1 MAPAPPRVEIGSESS
16 RPDAVPV
23 VALAGGVGAAKLVW
37 GLAMEGLGRHLSV
50 VVNTGDD
57 LEAFGLRICPD
68 LDTITYT
75 LAGLSNRTWGWGVEG
90 DTFRCLKALGR
101 LGADTWFGLG
111 DQDLATHLWRTSLL
125 NQGWGLAAVTA
136 QICEA
141 LGVEVSVL
149 PMAEG
154 YTPTLVQTDAG
165 RLHLQEYLVREKCG
179 PRVHG
184 FEYTRLGSEP
194 AAPGVEKA
202 IRNARII
209 IICPSN
215 PFISVGPIL
224 AVPGIRQAVTSSPAL
239 VAAVSPIVGGRA
251 LKGPAA
257 KMLEE
262 LGHPV
267 SAEGIARI
275 YRGLLDVFVLDERD
289 AGSAP
294 AVERLGMRVVVR
306 NTVMD
311 TSSAKRA
318 LARALLRLV

>member
-1 MAPAPPRVEIGSESS
+1 
-16 RPDAVPV
+16 

-37 GLAMEGLGRHLSV
+37 GLAQEGLGSRLSV

-75 LAGLSNRTWGWGVEG
+75 LAGLSNRTWGWGLEG
-90 DTFRCLKALGR
+90 DTFRCLEALGR
-101 LGADTWFGLG
+101 FGANTWFGLG

-125 NQGWGLAAVTA
+125 NRGWGLAAVTA
-136 QICEA
+136 HICEA

-154 YTPTLVQTDAG
+154 YTPTLVETDVG
-165 RLHLQEYLVREKCG
+165 RLHLQEYLVREKCA
-179 PRVHG
+179 PRVRG
-184 FEYTRLGSEP
+184 FEYTGLSCQR
-194 AAPGVEKA
+194 AAPGVEKV

-209 IICPSN
+209 VICPSN

-224 AVPGIRQAVTSSPAL
+224 AVPGVRRAVVKSRGL
-239 VAAVSPIVGGRA
+239 VVAVSPIVGGRA

-257 KMLEE
+257 KMLRE

-267 SAEGIARI
+267 SAEGVARI

-289 AGSAP
+289 AGSA
-294 AVERLGMRVVVR
+294 ASIERLGVRVVVR

-311 TSSAKRA
+311 TSGAKRA
-318 LARALLRLV
+318 LACALLRLA

>member
-1 MAPAPPRVEIGSESS
+1 MATAPRRAEFGDGPSPEGDVR
-16 RPDAVPV
+16 V

-37 GLAMEGLGRHLSV
+37 GMAQEGLGSRLSV

-57 LEAFGLRICPD
+57 LEIFGLRVCPD

-75 LAGLSNRTWGWGVEG
+75 LAGLSNRTWGWGLEG
-90 DTFRCLKALGR
+90 DTFRCLEALGR
-101 LGADTWFGLG
+101 FGANTWFGLG

-125 NQGWGLAAVTA
+125 NRGWGLAAVTA
-136 QICEA
+136 HICEA

-154 YTPTLVQTDAG
+154 YTPTLVETDVG
-165 RLHLQEYLVREKCG
+165 RLHLQEYLVREKCA
-179 PRVHG
+179 PRVRG
-184 FEYTRLGSEP
+184 FEYTGLSCQR
-194 AAPGVEKA
+194 AAPGVEKV

-209 IICPSN
+209 VICPSN

-224 AVPGIRQAVTSSPAL
+224 AVPGVRRAVVKSRGL
-239 VAAVSPIVGGRA
+239 VVAVSPIVGGRA

-257 KMLEE
+257 KMLRE

-267 SAEGIARI
+267 SAEGVARI
-275 YRGLLDVFVLDERD
+275 YQGLLDVFVLDERD
-289 AGSAP
+289 AGSA
-294 AVERLGMRVVVR
+294 ASIERLGIRVVVR

-311 TSSAKRA
+311 TSGAKRA
-318 LARALLRLV
+318 LARALLRLA

>member
-1 MAPAPPRVEIGSESS
+1 
-16 RPDAVPV
+16 

-37 GLAMEGLGRHLSV
+37 GMAQEGLGSRLSV

-57 LEAFGLRICPD
+57 LEIFGLRVCPD

-75 LAGLSNRTWGWGVEG
+75 LAGLSNRTWGWGREG
-90 DTFRCLKALGR
+90 DTFRCLEALGR
-101 LGADTWFGLG
+101 FGANTWFGLG

-125 NQGWGLAAVTA
+125 NRGWGLAAVTA
-136 QICEA
+136 HICEA

-154 YTPTLVQTDAG
+154 YTPTLVETDVG
-165 RLHLQEYLVREKCG
+165 RLHLQEYLVREKCA
-179 PRVHG
+179 PRVRG
-184 FEYTRLGSEP
+184 FEYTGLSCQR
-194 AAPGVEKA
+194 AAPGVEKV

-209 IICPSN
+209 VICPSN

-224 AVPGIRQAVTSSPAL
+224 AVPGVRRAVVKSRGL
-239 VAAVSPIVGGRA
+239 VVAVSPIVGGRA

-257 KMLEE
+257 KMLRE

-267 SAEGIARI
+267 SAEGVARI
-275 YRGLLDVFVLDERD
+275 YQGLLDVFVLDERD
-289 AGSAP
+289 AGSA
-294 AVERLGMRVVVR
+294 ASIERLGIRVVVR

-311 TSSAKRA
+311 TSGAKRA
-318 LARALLRLV
+318 LACALLRLA

>member
-1 MAPAPPRVEIGSESS
+1 M
-16 RPDAVPV
+16 

-37 GLAMEGLGRHLSV
+37 GLAREGLGSRLSV

-57 LEAFGLRICPD
+57 LELFGLRICPD

-75 LAGLSNRTWGWGVEG
+75 LAGLSNRAWGWGIEG

-125 NQGWGLAAVTA
+125 NRGWGLAAATA
-136 QICEA
+136 QICEV
-141 LGVEVSVL
+141 LGVEASVL

-154 YTPTLVQTDAG
+154 YTPTLVETGSG
-165 RLHLQEYLVREKCG
+165 RLHLQEYLVREKCS
-179 PRVHG
+179 PRVRG
-184 FEYTRLGSEP
+184 FEYRGLSRRCAG
-194 AAPGVEKA
+194 PGVERA
-202 IRNARII
+202 IGTARLIV
-209 IICPSN
+209 ICPSN

-224 AVPGIRQAVTSSPAL
+224 AVPGIRQALEASRGL

-257 KMLEE
+257 KMLGE

-267 SAEGIARI
+267 SAEGVARI

-289 AGSAP
+289 AGCAP
-294 AVERLGMRVVVR
+294 AIERLGMRVVVR

-311 TSSAKRA
+311 SSGSKRA

>member
-1 MAPAPPRVEIGSESS
+1 MAADHPRVETGDESTG
-16 RPDAVPV
+16 PDGARV

-37 GLAMEGLGRHLSV
+37 GLAQEGLGSRLSV

-75 LAGLSNRTWGWGVEG
+75 LAGLSNRTWGWGLEG
-90 DTFRCLKALGR
+90 DTFRCLEALGR

-111 DQDLATHLWRTSLL
+111 DQDLATHLWRTTLL
-125 NQGWGLAAVTA
+125 NRGWGLAAATA

-141 LGVEVSVL
+141 LGVEASVV

-154 YTPTLVQTDAG
+154 YNPTRVQTDAG
-165 RLHLQEYLVREKCG
+165 SLHLQEYLVREKCA
-179 PRVHG
+179 PRVRG
-184 FEYTRLGSEP
+184 FEYTGLSRQR
-194 AAPGVEKA
+194 AAPGVEKI
-202 IRNARII
+202 IRDARII
-209 IICPSN
+209 VICPSN

-224 AVPGIRQAVTSSPAL
+224 AVPGIRRAVRKSRGL
-239 VAAVSPIVGGRA
+239 VVAVSPIVGGRA

-257 KMLEE
+257 KMLRE

-267 SAEGIARI
+267 SAEGVARI
-275 YRGLLDVFVLDERD
+275 YRGLPDVFVLDERD
-289 AGSAP
+289 ADSA
-294 AVERLGMRVVVR
+294 ATIERLGVRVVVR

-311 TSSAKRA
+311 TGVAKRA
-318 LARALLRLV
+318 LARALLQLA

>member
-1 MAPAPPRVEIGSESS
+1 MSRAPQTVEFNNEPSQSGDT
-16 RPDAVPV
+16 RV

-37 GLAMEGLGRHLSV
+37 GLAREGLGSRLSV

-57 LEAFGLRICPD
+57 LEMFGLRICPD

-75 LAGLSNRTWGWGVEG
+75 LAGLSNRTWGWGIEG
-90 DTFRCLKALGR
+90 DTFGCLEALGR
-101 LGADTWFGLG
+101 LGVDTWFGLG

-125 NQGWGLAAVTA
+125 NRGWSLAAATA
-136 QICEA
+136 HICEA

-154 YTPTLVQTDAG
+154 YTPTLVETADG
-165 RLHLQEYLVREKCG
+165 PLHLQEYLVREKCG

-184 FEYTRLGSEP
+184 FEYSGLSGRR
-194 AAPGVEKA
+194 AAAGVERA
-202 IRNARII
+202 IRAARLIV
-209 IICPSN
+209 ICPSN

-224 AVPGIRQAVTSSPAL
+224 GVPGIRHAVASSRGL
-239 VAAVSPIVGGRA
+239 VAAVSPIVAGRA

-257 KMLEE
+257 KMLRE
-262 LGHPV
+262 LGHSV
-267 SAEGIARI
+267 SAEGVARI
-275 YRGLLDVFVLDERD
+275 YQDLLDVFVLDERD
-289 AGSAP
+289 APCASAI
-294 AVERLGMRVVVR
+294 ERLGMRVVVR

-311 TSSAKRA
+311 TSSAKRG

>member
-1 MAPAPPRVEIGSESS
+1 M
-16 RPDAVPV
+16 
-23 VALAGGVGAAKLVW
+23 VALAGGVGAGKLVW
-37 GLAMEGLGRHLSV
+37 GLAQEGLGSRLSV

-75 LAGLSNRTWGWGVEG
+75 LAGLSNQTWGWGIEG
-90 DTFRCLKALGR
+90 DTFRCLEALGR

-125 NQGWGLAAVTA
+125 NRGWGLAAVTA
-136 QICEA
+136 HICKEF
-141 LGVEVSVL
+141 GIEPSVL

-154 YTPTLVQTDAG
+154 YNPTLVETDAG
-165 RLHLQEYLVREKCG
+165 RLHLQEYLVRERCA
-179 PRVHG
+179 PQVHG
-184 FEYTRLGSEP
+184 FEYTGLSCQS
-194 AAPGVEKA
+194 AAPGVEEA
-202 IRNARII
+202 IRNARLIVV
-209 IICPSN
+209 CPSN

-224 AVPGIRQAVTSSPAL
+224 AVPGIKQAVVESRGL
-239 VAAVSPIVGGRA
+239 VVAVSPIVGGRA

-257 KMLEE
+257 RMLQE

-267 SAEGIARI
+267 SAEGVARI
-275 YRGLLDVFVLDERD
+275 YRGLMDVFVLDERD
-289 AGSAP
+289 ADSA
-294 AVERLGMRVVVR
+294 ASIERLGVRVVVR

-311 TSSAKRA
+311 TSGAKRA

>member
-1 MAPAPPRVEIGSESS
+1 
-16 RPDAVPV
+16 V

-37 GLAMEGLGRHLSV
+37 GLAQEGLGSRLSV

-75 LAGLSNRTWGWGVEG
+75 LAGLSNRTWGWGLEG
-90 DTFRCLKALGR
+90 DTFRCLEALGR
-101 LGADTWFGLG
+101 FGANTWFGLG

-125 NQGWGLAAVTA
+125 NRGWGLAAVTA
-136 QICEA
+136 HICEA

-154 YTPTLVQTDAG
+154 YTPTLVETDVG
-165 RLHLQEYLVREKCG
+165 RLHLQEYLVREKCA
-179 PRVHG
+179 PRVRG
-184 FEYTRLGSEP
+184 FEYTGLSCQR
-194 AAPGVEKA
+194 AAPGVEKV

-209 IICPSN
+209 VICPSN

-224 AVPGIRQAVTSSPAL
+224 AVPGVRRAVVKSRGL
-239 VAAVSPIVGGRA
+239 VVAVSPIVGGRA

-257 KMLEE
+257 KMLRE

-267 SAEGIARI
+267 SAEGVARI
-275 YRGLLDVFVLDERD
+275 YQGLLDVFVLDERD
-289 AGSAP
+289 AGSA
-294 AVERLGMRVVVR
+294 ASIERLGIRVVVR

-311 TSSAKRA
+311 TSGAKRA
-318 LARALLRLV
+318 LARALLRLA

>member
-1 MAPAPPRVEIGSESS
+1 M
-16 RPDAVPV
+16 
-23 VALAGGVGAAKLVW
+23 
-37 GLAMEGLGRHLSV
+37 
-50 VVNTGDD
+50 
-57 LEAFGLRICPD
+57 
-68 LDTITYT
+68 
-75 LAGLSNRTWGWGVEG
+75 
-90 DTFRCLKALGR
+90 
-101 LGADTWFGLG
+101 
-111 DQDLATHLWRTSLL
+111 
-125 NQGWGLAAVTA
+125 TA
-136 QICEA
+136 HICEA

-154 YTPTLVQTDAG
+154 YTPTLVETDAG

-179 PRVHG
+179 PRVRG
-184 FEYTRLGSEP
+184 FEYTGLDSQRP
-194 AAPGVEKA
+194 APGVEKA

-209 IICPSN
+209 VICPSN

-224 AVPGIRQAVTSSPAL
+224 AVPGIRQAVASSPAL

-267 SAEGIARI
+267 SAEGVARI

-294 AVERLGMRVVVR
+294 AIERLGMRVVVR
-306 NTVMD
+306 NTIMD
-311 TSSAKRA
+311 TPSAKRA

>member
-1 MAPAPPRVEIGSESS
+1 
-16 RPDAVPV
+16 V

-37 GLAMEGLGRHLSV
+37 GLAQEGLGSRLSV

-75 LAGLSNRTWGWGVEG
+75 LAGLSNRTWGWGLEG
-90 DTFRCLKALGR
+90 DTFRCLEALGR
-101 LGADTWFGLG
+101 FGANTWFGLG

-125 NQGWGLAAVTA
+125 NRGWGLAAVTA
-136 QICEA
+136 HICEA

-154 YTPTLVQTDAG
+154 YTPTLVETDVG
-165 RLHLQEYLVREKCG
+165 RLHLQEYLVREKCA
-179 PRVHG
+179 PRVRG
-184 FEYTRLGSEP
+184 FEYTGLSCQR
-194 AAPGVEKA
+194 AAPGVEKV

-209 IICPSN
+209 VICPSN

-224 AVPGIRQAVTSSPAL
+224 AVPGVRRAVVKSRGL
-239 VAAVSPIVGGRA
+239 VVAVSPIVGGRA

-257 KMLEE
+257 KMLRE

-267 SAEGIARI
+267 SAEGVARI

-289 AGSAP
+289 AGSA
-294 AVERLGMRVVVR
+294 ASIERLGVRVVVR

-311 TSSAKRA
+311 TSGAKRA
-318 LARALLRLV
+318 LACALLRLA

>member
-1 MAPAPPRVEIGSESS
+1 
-16 RPDAVPV
+16 

-37 GLAMEGLGRHLSV
+37 GMAQEGLGSRLSV

-57 LEAFGLRICPD
+57 LEIFGLRVCPD

-75 LAGLSNRTWGWGVEG
+75 LAGLSNRTWGWGLEG
-90 DTFRCLKALGR
+90 DTFRCLEALGR
-101 LGADTWFGLG
+101 FGANTWFGLG

-125 NQGWGLAAVTA
+125 NRGWGLAAVTA
-136 QICEA
+136 HICEA

-154 YTPTLVQTDAG
+154 YTPTLVETDVG
-165 RLHLQEYLVREKCG
+165 RLHLQEYLVREKCA
-179 PRVHG
+179 PRVRG
-184 FEYTRLGSEP
+184 FEYTGLSCQR
-194 AAPGVEKA
+194 AAPGVEKV

-209 IICPSN
+209 VICPSN

-224 AVPGIRQAVTSSPAL
+224 AVPGVRRAVVKSRGL
-239 VAAVSPIVGGRA
+239 VVAVSPIVGGRA

-257 KMLEE
+257 KMLRE

-267 SAEGIARI
+267 SAEGVARI
-275 YRGLLDVFVLDERD
+275 YQGLLDVFVLDERD
-289 AGSAP
+289 AGSA
-294 AVERLGMRVVVR
+294 ASIERLGIRVVVR

-311 TSSAKRA
+311 TSGAKRA
-318 LARALLRLV
+318 LARALLRLA

>member
-1 MAPAPPRVEIGSESS
+1 MAAAPRPVGIGDGLCGSH
-16 RPDAVPV
+16 DARV

-37 GLAMEGLGRHLSV
+37 GLAQEGLGSRLSV

-75 LAGLSNRTWGWGVEG
+75 LAGLSNRTWGWGIEG
-90 DTFRCLKALGR
+90 DTFRCLEALGR

-111 DQDLATHLWRTSLL
+111 DQDLATHLWRTSRL
-125 NQGWGLAAVTA
+125 NRGWGLAAVTA
-136 QICEA
+136 HICKGFGIEP
-141 LGVEVSVL
+141 SVL

-154 YTPTLVQTDAG
+154 YNPTLVETDAG
-165 RLHLQEYLVREKCG
+165 RLHLQEYLVREKCA

-184 FEYTRLGSEP
+184 FEYTGLSCQR
-194 AAPGVEKA
+194 AAPGVEKV

-209 IICPSN
+209 VICPSN

-224 AVPGIRQAVTSSPAL
+224 AVPGIRRAVMESRGL
-239 VAAVSPIVGGRA
+239 VVAVSPIVGGRA

-257 KMLEE
+257 KMLRE

-267 SAEGIARI
+267 SAEGVARI
-275 YRGLLDVFVLDERD
+275 YRGVMDVFVLDERD
-289 AGSAP
+289 AGSA
-294 AVERLGMRVVVR
+294 ASIERLGVRVVVR

-311 TSSAKRA
+311 TSGAKRA
-318 LARALLRLV
+318 LARALLRLA

>member
-1 MAPAPPRVEIGSESS
+1 VAATPRPVEIGDGLCGSD
-16 RPDAVPV
+16 DARV

-37 GLAMEGLGRHLSV
+37 GLAQEGLGSRLSV

-75 LAGLSNRTWGWGVEG
+75 LAGLSNQTWGWGIEG
-90 DTFRCLKALGR
+90 DTFRCLEALGR

-125 NQGWGLAAVTA
+125 NRGWGLAAVTA
-136 QICEA
+136 HICKAFGIEP
-141 LGVEVSVL
+141 SVL

-154 YTPTLVQTDAG
+154 YNPTLVETAAG
-165 RLHLQEYLVREKCG
+165 RLHLQEYLVREKCA

-184 FEYTRLGSEP
+184 FEYTGLSCQC

-209 IICPSN
+209 VICPSN

-224 AVPGIRQAVTSSPAL
+224 SVPGIRRTVAESRGL
-239 VAAVSPIVGGRA
+239 VVAVSPIVGGRA

-257 KMLEE
+257 KMLRE

-267 SAEGIARI
+267 SAEGVARI

-289 AGSAP
+289 AGSA
-294 AVERLGMRVVVR
+294 ASIERLGVRVVVR

-311 TSSAKRA
+311 TSGAKRA
-318 LARALLRLV
+318 LACALLRLA

>member
-1 MAPAPPRVEIGSESS
+1 MAAAPLRVEFSDEPSPQGDV
-16 RPDAVPV
+16 RV

-37 GLAMEGLGRHLSV
+37 GLAGEGLGGRLSV

-57 LEAFGLRICPD
+57 LELFGLRICPD

-75 LAGLSNRTWGWGVEG
+75 LAGLYNRTWGWGIEG
-90 DTFRCLKALGR
+90 DTFRCLEALGR

-125 NQGWGLAAVTA
+125 NRGWGLAAATA

-154 YTPTLVQTDAG
+154 YTPTLVETEAG
-165 RLHLQEYLVREKCG
+165 RVHLQEYLVREKCG
-179 PRVHG
+179 PRVRG
-184 FEYTRLGSEP
+184 FEYSGLSRRP
-194 AAPGVEKA
+194 AGPGVERA
-202 IRNARII
+202 IRTARLI

-224 AVPGIRQAVTSSPAL
+224 AVPGIRQAVAASRGL

-257 KMLEE
+257 KMLRE

-267 SAEGIARI
+267 SAEGVARI

-294 AVERLGMRVVVR
+294 AIERLGMRVVVR

-318 LARALLRLV
+318 LARSLLQLV

>member
-1 MAPAPPRVEIGSESS
+1 MTGDETS
-16 RPDAVPV
+16 RPGGARV
-23 VALAGGVGAAKLVW
+23 VALAGGIGAAKLVW
-37 GLAMEGLGRHLSV
+37 GLAQEGLGSRLSV

-68 LDTITYT
+68 IDTITYT
-75 LAGLSNRTWGWGVEG
+75 LAGLSNRERGWGVEG

-101 LGADTWFGLG
+101 LGGDTWFGLG

-125 NQGWGLAAVTA
+125 NRGWGLAAVTA
-136 QICEA
+136 HICEA

-154 YTPTLVQTDAG
+154 YTPTLVETAAG

-179 PRVHG
+179 PRVRG
-184 FEYTRLGSEP
+184 FEYTRVCDQP
-194 AAPGVEKA
+194 AAPGVEEA
-202 IRNARII
+202 IRKARII
-209 IICPSN
+209 VICPSN

-224 AVPGIRQAVTSSPAL
+224 EVPGIRQAVASSRAL

-257 KMLEE
+257 KMLKEMD
-262 LGHPV
+262 HPV
-267 SAEGIARI
+267 SAEGVARI
-275 YRGLLDVFVLDERD
+275 YRGLLDVFVLDEQD
-289 AGSAP
+289 VDSAP
-294 AVERLGMRVVVR
+294 AIERLGMRVVVR

-311 TSSAKRA
+311 TSRAKRA
-318 LARALLRLV
+318 LARAVLRLV

>member
-1 MAPAPPRVEIGSESS
+1 MAAAPARVGTGDEFSG
-16 RPDAVPV
+16 PDAAPV

-37 GLAMEGLGRHLSV
+37 GLAREGLGSRLSV

-75 LAGLSNRTWGWGVEG
+75 LAGLSNRAWGWGIEG

-111 DQDLATHLWRTSLL
+111 DRDLATHLRRTSLL
-125 NQGWGLAAVTA
+125 SQGWGLAAVTA
-136 QICEA
+136 HLCEA

-154 YTPTLVQTDAG
+154 YTPTLVKTDAG
-165 RLHLQEYLVREKCG
+165 RLHLQEYLVREKCA
-179 PRVHG
+179 PRVRG
-184 FEYTRLGSEP
+184 FEYTGLSRQRAG
-194 AAPGVEKA
+194 PGVEEA
-202 IRNARII
+202 IRDARIVV
-209 IICPSN
+209 ICPSN

-224 AVPGIRQAVTSSPAL
+224 AVPGIRRAVAASRGL

-257 KMLEE
+257 KMLGE

-267 SAEGIARI
+267 SAEGVARI

-294 AVERLGMRVVVR
+294 AIERLGMRVVVR

-311 TSSAKRA
+311 TSGAKRA

>member
-1 MAPAPPRVEIGSESS
+1 MAAVPARVEIGDELSGPE
-16 RPDAVPV
+16 AAPV

-37 GLAMEGLGRHLSV
+37 GLAREGLGSRLSV

-75 LAGLSNRTWGWGVEG
+75 LAGLSNRAWGWGIEG
-90 DTFRCLKALGR
+90 DTFHCLTALGR

-125 NQGWGLAAVTA
+125 NRGWGLAAVTA
-136 QICEA
+136 QLCEA

-154 YTPTLVQTDAG
+154 YTPTLVETDAG
-165 RLHLQEYLVREKCG
+165 RLHLQEYLVREKCA
-179 PRVHG
+179 PRVQG
-184 FEYTRLGSEP
+184 FEYTGLSRQR
-194 AAPGVEKA
+194 AAPGVEEA
-202 IRNARII
+202 IRDARII
-209 IICPSN
+209 VICPSN

-224 AVPGIRQAVTSSPAL
+224 AVPGIRRAVTASRAL
-239 VAAVSPIVGGRA
+239 VVAVSPIVGGRA

-257 KMLEE
+257 KMLGE

-267 SAEGIARI
+267 SAEGVARI
-275 YRGLLDVFVLDERD
+275 YRGLSGVFVLDERD

-294 AVERLGMRVVVR
+294 AIERLGMRVVVR

-311 TSSAKRA
+311 TSGAKRA